1 MHWIHNAVFYNIYPL
16 GFCGAPKFNDFKQAY
31 RLDKIYDFI
40 PHFKE
45 MGVNAILFNP
55 VFESTKHGYD
65 TIDYKK
71 IDSRLGDNASFKKIC
86 DTLHANGIRV
96 LLDGVFNHVGRDFY
110 AFKDIQEYGYGSIY
124 CSWFNN
130 IRFDRQ
136 SPYGDNF
143 SYEGWA
149 GHYDLVKLNLG
160 NDYVVDYLL
169 DAVSYW
175 IDEFDI
181 DGLRLD
187 AANCMD
193 INFFKKLKRLCK
205 SKKEDFWMF
214 GEIVGGDYNRWA
226 NADTLDSVTNYDI
239 YKALYSCHNDRN
251 YFEFA
256 HSLDRQYGD
265 WGIYK
270 HLFLY
275 NFADNHDVTRLA
287 SILRDKSLLKNVYTM
302 LYTMPGAP
310 SVYYGSEY
318 GVEGRVDRGSDDDV
332 RREMNL
338 NDLGNPDLDLYRHI
352 CRLGKLKH
360 MLPALQ
366 DGKYKNETI
375 QLEHLCYSM
384 KTDGQKLYVLL
395 NQNSEPRRIGFN
407 TGFNGWLTD
416 VLNDNERY
424 EVHGW
429 VEINVAPHSSMILV
443 ENDGSYI
450 IPYDEPEEE
459 IILPAEEAPD
469 CIEEDN
475 NILLENIPAVD
486 PDPDEEESAP
496 KFVPEEIVPGRYRH
510 FKGNEYEVID
520 FATDSETL
528 EKMVIYRA
536 LYGERGLWVRPYE
549 MFREIIERDGKKLR
563 RFERIEK

>member
-1 MHWIHNAVFYNIYPL
+1 MHWIHDAIFYNIYPL
-16 GFCGAPKFNDFKQAY
+16 GFCGAPKENDFRLTY
-31 RLDKIYDFI
+31 RLDKLFKFI

-45 MGVNAILFNP
+45 MGVNAIVFNP
-55 VFESTKHGYD
+55 VFESSRHGYD

-71 IDSRLGDNASFKKIC
+71 IDSRLGDNESFKRLC
-86 DTLHANGIRV
+86 DALHANGIRV
-96 LLDGVFNHVGRDFY
+96 LLDGVFNHVGRDFF
-110 AFKDIQEYGYGSIY
+110 AFKDIQEYGMGSIY
-124 CSWFNN
+124 CSWFHN

-149 GHYDLVKLNLG
+149 GHYDLVKLNLQ
-160 NDYVVDYLL
+160 NSYVVDYLL

-175 IDEFDI
+175 IDEFGI

-193 INFFKKLKRLCK
+193 INFFKQLKRLCK
-205 SKKEDFWMF
+205 EKKPDFWLY

-226 NADTLDSVTNYDI
+226 NPDTLDSVTNYDI

-256 HSLDRQYGD
+256 HSLDREYGD
-265 WGIYK
+265 WGIYRN
-270 HLFLY
+270 LYLY

-287 SILRDKSLLKNVYTM
+287 SIIRDKTLQKNVYTM

-318 GVEGRVDRGSDDDV
+318 GMEGRIQNHSDYDV
-332 RREMNL
+332 RRPL
-338 NDLGNPDLDLYRHI
+338 DLDALENPDYTLYAHI
-352 CRLGKLKH
+352 CRLGRIRHALK
-360 MLPALQ
+360 ALQ
-366 DGKYKNETI
+366 CGQYKNEMI

-384 KTDGQKLYVLL
+384 RTDDQKVYVML
-395 NQNSEPRRIGFN
+395 NQSTEVRRIGVN
-407 TGFNGWLTD
+407 TGFNGYLTD

-424 EVHGW
+424 ECHGY
-429 VEINVAPHSSMILV
+429 VEIAVPPLSSMILL
-443 ENDGSYI
+443 ENDGSYVL
-450 IPYDEPEEE
+450 PEPEAEAVIE
-459 IILPAEEAPD
+459 AVPSPAPAAAAEEAEPEL
-469 CIEEDN
+469 I
-475 NILLENIPAVD
+475 
-486 PDPDEEESAP
+486 
-496 KFVPEEIVPGRYRH
+496 PEEITPGRYRH
-510 FKGNEYEVID
+510 FKGKEYEVVD

-536 LYGERGLWVRPYE
+536 LYGEHGLWVRPYD

-563 RFERIEK
+563 RFTRIEE